1 MTEDKQIRKEAIALN
16 YKPSVVDVPTV
27 VAKGK
32 GKIAENILAKAKEHN
47 VPIQQ
52 DASLVELLG
61 QLDINQSIPEELY
74 QAVAEVFAFIYK
86 VDQEKGS
93 NNLLL

>member
-16 YKPSVVDVPTV
+16 YKPSVVDAPTV